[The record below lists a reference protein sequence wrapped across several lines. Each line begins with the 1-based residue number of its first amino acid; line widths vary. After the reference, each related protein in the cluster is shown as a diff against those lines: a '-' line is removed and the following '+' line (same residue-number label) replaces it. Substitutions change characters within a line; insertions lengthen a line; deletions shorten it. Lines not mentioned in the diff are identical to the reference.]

1 MPLWGTLPGTP
12 QQPSTSRP
20 PTLAS
25 NMAHDTLKIKTRT
38 TAQRLSAAPANREP
52 VIDSSTNILYVG
64 DGATLGGT
72 EYNTTTYNQPFTFV
86 SKPGNTRAFLGNIA
100 PNQFTGQSTLSAVSL
115 GNSVSSVG
123 SAAFKYCGLKG
134 PLIIPNSVTTIGNYA
149 FNGCSGLT
157 SLTIPNSVTSIGSY
171 AFRNCSGLTTVNC
184 YVTRT
189 IMNTTSCL
197 LGTSVTSLS
206 ARISDGTW
214 TAGADTIGGKAL
226 TVYKVL

>member
-1 MPLWGTLPGTP
+1 
-12 QQPSTSRP
+12 
-20 PTLAS
+20 
-25 NMAHDTLKIKTRT
+25 MAHDTLKIKTRT

-72 EYNTTTYNQPFTFV
+72 EYNATTYNQPFTFV

-123 SAAFKYCGLKG
+123 SAAFKYCGLNG

-157 SLTIPNSVTSIGSY
+157 SLTIPNSVTTIGSNAFQSCSGLTGALTIPNSVTSIGSY